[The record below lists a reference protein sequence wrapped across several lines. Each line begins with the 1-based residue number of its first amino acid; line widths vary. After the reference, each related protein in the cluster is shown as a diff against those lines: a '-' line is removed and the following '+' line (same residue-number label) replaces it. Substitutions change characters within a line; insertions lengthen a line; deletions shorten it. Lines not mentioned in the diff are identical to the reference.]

1 MPYIS
6 ARVDGA
12 HLLVV
17 CRCLYTLEYALR
29 RRDLIRA
36 HDEEQ
41 VLRCEHAVFGEN
53 IEERVL
59 REKCLGKVDQIKD
72 FLVRRICPIRC
83 EFKAVRCL
91 LTLAPLA
98 LVLLYRGKSRRVG
111 VIFRMG
117 AVRYDEY
124 LHILI
129 EAARR
134 PEAVTLIAV
143 YLVEC
148 LFDLDAS
155 ALQLDV
161 DEREAIHEY
170 GHVIAVLEIAAVLRV
185 LVDDLKEILVDVGL
199 VDEHDVLRR
208 AVVTAKVLYIVLLYP
223 ARLLLDAVIR
233 ICNARIEEALPLV
246 ISEFVVIQLLYLA
259 AKITF
264 KRVGVVY
271 LKIFVA
277 FLRQNADEVSLEL
290 CLRLIRAI
298 SVSLLAHILR
308 AHGGLRQ
315 LSDDV
320 VLHAV
325 SRLFPFECQQLVAVV
340 LVLLLARLNLSG
352 ESCREVMTD
361 SIETVKHIDNAL
373 LLCKWGNGN
382 F

>member
-1 MPYIS
+1 
-6 ARVDGA
+6 
-12 HLLVV
+12 
-17 CRCLYTLEYALR
+17 
-29 RRDLIRA
+29 
-36 HDEEQ
+36 
-41 VLRCEHAVFGEN
+41 
-53 IEERVL
+53 
-59 REKCLGKVDQIKD
+59 
-72 FLVRRICPIRC
+72 
-83 EFKAVRCL
+83 
-91 LTLAPLA
+91 
-98 LVLLYRGKSRRVG
+98 
-111 VIFRMG
+111 MG

-129 EAARR
+129 KAARR
-134 PEAVTLIAV
+134 PEAVALIAV

-155 ALQLDV
+155 TLQLDV

-246 ISEFVVIQLLYLA
+246 ISEFVVIQLLYLT

-264 KRVGVVY
+264 KRIDVVY
-271 LKIFVA
+271 LEILVA

-298 SVSLLAHILR
+298 SVSFLAHILR

-340 LVLLLARLNLSG
+340 LILLFARLYLSG

-361 SIETVKHIDNAL
+361 GIETVKHIDDMM
-373 LLCKWGNGN
+373 N
-382 F
+382 FSICV

>member
-1 MPYIS
+1 M
-6 ARVDGA
+6 
-12 HLLVV
+12 L
-17 CRCLYTLEYALR
+17 C
-29 RRDLIRA
+29 
-36 HDEEQ
+36 
-41 VLRCEHAVFGEN
+41 
-53 IEERVL
+53 
-59 REKCLGKVDQIKD
+59 EKCLGEIDQIKD

-111 VIFRMG
+111 VIFGMG

-129 EAARR
+129 QAARR
-134 PEAVTLIAV
+134 PKAVTLIAV
-143 YLVEC
+143 YLIER

-161 DEREAIHEY
+161 DERETIHEDS
-170 GHVIAVLEIAAVLRV
+170 HVIAVLEIAAVLRV
-185 LVDDLKEILVDVGL
+185 LVDDLKKILVDVGL

-208 AVVTAKVLYIVLLYP
+208 AIVAAKVLDIVFLYP

-246 ISEFVVIQLLYLA
+246 IGECEAIQLLYLA

-271 LKIFVA
+271 LEILVA

-298 SVSLLAHILR
+298 SVSFLAHILR

-373 LLCKWGNGN
+373 LLCKWG
-382 F
+382 